1 MSTPPVPLFPV
12 IFVNVASDGG
22 GHLNVAGQHHDYP
35 VGSPE
40 YTRRAVTA
48 FATEL
53 AGELRRPVRM
63 QITDSQGR
71 WLVAVHPNGTVT
83 DLEAAAEKPRRA
95 RKQSVAVAPAPSRL
109 LVAPQMSAA
118 RPTIAPPTYRVPT
131 RPAAPVAPMQPPPPE
146 PPAVLEPGPLDDELE
161 ETRFSS
167 RKVPA
172 PPPREPFAT
181 LAFSTGDVAQIPPGG
196 ALIGRRPTAD
206 PGEDVGLIVA
216 VDDGPKSVSRTHLR
230 VEWYDNAL
238 WATDRASS
246 NGTRIERTNDP
257 PRDLV
262 PWQPSQLQHG
272 DVAELGDVRV
282 VVTIEDA
289 DHEVNL
295 QLARLA
301 EIGQQRADAHPE

>member
-1 MSTPPVPLFPV
+1 MSTPPVPPYPV
-12 IFVNVASDGG
+12 IYINVAADGS

-40 YTRRAVTA
+40 YTRRGVTA

-83 DLEAAAEKPRRA
+83 DLQAPAEKPRRA
-95 RKQSVAVAPAPSRL
+95 RKQSVAVPPTPKPSPAAPLAPATP
-109 LVAPQMSAA
+109 P
-118 RPTIAPPTYRVPT
+118 APPPPAYRVPT
-131 RPAAPVAPMQPPPPE
+131 RVASPVAPAALPTREPVSMNVSPAAPE
-146 PPAVLEPGPLDDELE
+146 PLDDELE
-161 ETRFSS
+161 ETRFSRRNVTS
-167 RKVPA
+167 

-181 LAFSTGDVAQIPPGG
+181 LTFSTGDVAQIPPGG

-206 PGEDVGLIVA
+206 PGEDVELTVA

-230 VEWYDNAL
+230 VEWHDNGL

-246 NGTRIERTNDP
+246 NGTRVERAHDE

-262 PWQPSQLQHG
+262 PWQPFQLHNG
-272 DVAELGDVRV
+272 DVAELGEVRATV
-282 VVTIEDA
+282 AIQEGNR
-289 DHEVNL
+289 EVNL
-295 QLARLA
+295 
-301 EIGQQRADAHPE
+301 